1 MMRVLL
7 LVLLSSVPSL
17 STIFRLREKTLTA
30 GKKRDHVARFFEKRE
45 EPSSLGEHSH
55 IVMRRGRSI
64 VAVWTGDSGR
74 TASD

>member
-45 EPSSLGEHSH
+45 EPSYWRALTHRHAQGKKY
-55 IVMRRGRSI
+55 RGGLD
-64 VAVWTGDSGR
+64 W
-74 TASD
+74 